1 MVDQFIYPSCNRARD
16 VRAVEQGVYMNRTI
30 LAAAAA
36 SLAVAVATPVMAA
49 QRFDFTYSCST
60 VTTAGCAKVTGS
72 FDLDHSGNTLKAG
85 DYATYFTYG
94 TGVGPISNVNA
105 IVSGARSGNGAFG
118 PSDFQIVTFNTIS
131 DLDLSKELVGQNGF
145 GVDKFGGS
153 DFNLFASA
161 GSAAPSGVLFNNQ
174 LATNGGLGDGATLK
188 SLRLA
193 PVAAAVPEPATW
205 MSMILGFGL
214 IGAAMRRGATGRA
227 GGRAVAA

>member
-1 MVDQFIYPSCNRARD
+1 
-16 VRAVEQGVYMNRTI
+16 MNRTI

-36 SLAVAVATPVMAA
+36 TLAIAGATPAMAA
-49 QRFDFTYSCST
+49 QRFDFTYSCTSAN
-60 VTTAGCAKVTGS
+60 TAGCAKVTGS

-85 DYATYFTYG
+85 DYGTYFTYG
-94 TGVGPISNVNA
+94 SGVGPISNVNA
-105 IVSGARSGNGAFG
+105 VVSGARSGNGTFG

-131 DLDLSKELVGQNGF
+131 DLDLTRELVGQNGF
-145 GVDKFGGS
+145 GVDKFGPT
-153 DFNLFASA
+153 DFNLFASV
-161 GSAAPSGVLFNNQ
+161 GSVAPSASFGNNQ
-174 LATNGGLGDGATLK
+174 LATNGGFGDGASLK

-214 IGAAMRRGATGRA
+214 VGAAMRRRATGKS